1 MTEHYRPGEMHNNL
15 VSLGWRRYEDMRMP
29 WVGRYPG
36 LRVLAVTDVSARVVD
51 RNNNR
56 VWLSLVND
64 GANPVYLNFGEAAI
78 ANVCMRLNANG
89 GSLMIDR
96 NTPWQDLI
104 EAVCGAG
111 LTSTLLINEVSQNTE
126 SGRGEE

>member
-1 MTEHYRPGEMHNNL
+1 MVESFRPGEHHNPL

-36 LRVLAVTDVSARVVD
+36 NRNLAVTDTTGRVVD

-56 VWLSLVND
+56 VCLSIQNAGTNRVH
-64 GANPVYLNFGEAAI
+64 LNFGEAAV
-78 ANVCMRLNANG
+78 ANTSAFLDPGQAVTF
-89 GSLMIDR
+89 DR
-96 NTPWQDLI
+96 EHPWQDII
-104 EAVCGAG
+104 EAVCAAG
-111 LTSTLLINEVSQNTE
+111 LTSTLVINEISQNTE

>member
-1 MTEHYRPGEMHNNL
+1 MMEHYRPGEVHNNL

-36 LRVLAVTDVSARVVD
+36 QRTLAVTDTSARVVD

-56 VWLSLVND
+56 VWMSIQNAGTNRVH
-64 GANPVYLNFGEAAI
+64 LNFAEGAVADTSSFLD
-78 ANVCMRLNANG
+78 AGQAVTF
-89 GSLMIDR
+89 DR
-96 NTPWQDLI
+96 EHPWQDFI
-104 EAVCGAG
+104 TAICGAG
-111 LTSTLLINEVSQNTE
+111 LTSTLVINEVSQNTE